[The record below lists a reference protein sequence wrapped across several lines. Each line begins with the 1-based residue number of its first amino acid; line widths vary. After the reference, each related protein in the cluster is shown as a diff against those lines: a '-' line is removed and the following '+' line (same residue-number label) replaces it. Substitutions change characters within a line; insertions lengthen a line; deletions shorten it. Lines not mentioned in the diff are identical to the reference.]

1 LPERI
6 FQSVFD
12 GYSSV
17 RPISEMKVLYRIF
30 VGWLLVFAT
39 GVGVAAAQD
48 VLSEA
53 RNAPTRT
60 EGLAV
65 LEKHLSE
72 SPRDVDARLLY
83 GLMLSWEGR
92 YDDARRELRRVLE
105 QTPTYTDARVALMNV
120 EWWSNHL
127 PAAREQVDFI
137 LSRDP
142 GNTQARLMRQRLDA
156 SSQPW
161 TLSTSV
167 AYDRF
172 SDGRDA
178 WNEQFLSLSR
188 QTMAGSIIF
197 RAAHADRFGFSDQQ
211 FELEFYPT
219 IRAGTY
225 GFVAIG
231 VAPEHDLYPLHRI
244 AFDLYQSVGR
254 GFEVSGGYRRLEF
267 GETTSIYVGTITKYV
282 GNWMLTGKVFHV
294 PGEGPL
300 DSTSGHAVVRRYFG
314 GDGTSFVGASYSQ
327 GLSREEVRGVGDLLT
342 LDSNTV
348 RGQLDATL
356 TPRLR
361 LQLDAST
368 SRQERSVASP
378 LWQTS
383 FGAGF
388 SIRF

>member
-1 LPERI
+1 
-6 FQSVFD
+6 
-12 GYSSV
+12 
-17 RPISEMKVLYRIF
+17 MKVLRKTLAA
-30 VGWLLVFAT
+30 WLIVLAT
-39 GVGVAAAQD
+39 AVGVSAAED
-48 VLSEA
+48 VLSQA
-53 RNAPTRT
+53 RNAPTRA
-60 EGLAV
+60 EGLAI
-65 LEKHLSE
+65 LEKHLNE

-105 QTPTYTDARVALMNV
+105 QTPNYTDARVGLMNL

-142 GNTQARLMRQRLDA
+142 GHTQARLMRQRLDA
-156 SSQPW
+156 SSRPW
-161 TLSTSV
+161 TLLTSV

-172 SDGRDA
+172 SGGREA

-197 RAAHADRFGFSDQQ
+197 RAAHAERFGFSDQQ

-225 GFVAIG
+225 GFVSIG
-231 VAPEHDLYPLHRI
+231 VAPDHDLYPRHRF
-244 AFDLYQSVGR
+244 AFDLYQSVGK

-267 GETTSIYVGTITKYV
+267 GEATSIYVGTLTKYV

-314 GDGTSFVGASYSQ
+314 SDGTSFVGASYSQ

-348 RGQLDATL
+348 RGQLDAAL

-361 LQLDAST
+361 LLLDAST
-368 SRQERSVASP
+368 SRQERSVVDP

-383 FGAGF
+383 LGAGF
-388 SIRF
+388 SVRF

>member
-6 FQSVFD
+6 FQGGFER
-12 GYSSV
+12 YSPV
-17 RPISEMKVLYRIF
+17 RPISEMKVPCRIF
-30 VGWLLVFAT
+30 TSLFFVFAI
-39 GVGVAAAQD
+39 GIGGADAQD
-48 VLSEA
+48 VITQA
-53 RNAPTRT
+53 RHAPTRA
-60 EGLAV
+60 EGLTV
-65 LEKHLSE
+65 LENHLAE
-72 SPRDVDARLLY
+72 SPRDVDARLVY

-105 QTPTYTDARVALMNV
+105 QTPTYTDARLGLMNV

-156 SSQPW
+156 SSRPW

-167 AYDRF
+167 AYDHF
-172 SDGRDA
+172 SDGRDG
-178 WNEQFLSLSR
+178 WNEQFLSLAR
-188 QTMAGSIIF
+188 QTMAGSVIF

-225 GFVAIG
+225 GFVSIG
-231 VAPEHDLYPLHRI
+231 VAPEHDLYPRHRF
-244 AFDLYQSVGR
+244 AFDIYQSVGK

-267 GETTSIYVGTITKYV
+267 GQTTSIYVGTVTKYV

-314 GDGTSFVGASYSQ
+314 GDGTSFLGAAYSQ

-348 RGQLDATL
+348 RGQLDAAL
-356 TPRLR
+356 TQRLR

-368 SRQERSVASP
+368 SRQERSVAGS

-383 FGAGF
+383 LGAGF
-388 SIRF
+388 SVRF